1 MECDLCFRPGLRSI
15 SLFSPF
21 VSYSK
26 LVTRHATLVL
36 SDVNRIQSNID
47 AGLYSCGVFI
57 DLKKA
62 FNTVDYIILLNKL
75 SHYGIRGIIND
86 WLASYLTDRT
96 QTTQVEAS
104 ISSKGKILFGF
115 PQVSVLGPLLFL
127 IYVNDIYRVSS
138 KLNFFLFA
146 DDTNILYANNNLKSL
161 ESVVNE
167 ELRKVCEWLNTN
179 KLSLNTSK
187 SNFVIFHPFQRKPD
201 YNVTLKMYD
210 NDLKILTSL
219 ERKHYVKYL
228 GVLIDSH
235 LSWRYHIEYISSKIS
250 KGVGIIA
257 RLRHFVPTS
266 TLLKLY
272 RSLIEPYISYGL
284 TAWAQ
289 VANSMLNIAKTSST
303 VNVLF

>member
-1 MECDLCFRPGLRSI
+1 M
-15 SLFSPF
+15 
-21 VSYSK
+21 
-26 LVTRHATLVL
+26 
-36 SDVNRIQSNID
+36 D

-62 FNTVDYIILLNKL
+62 FNTVDHIILLSKL

-104 ISSKGKILFGF
+104 IASKGKILFGF

-127 IYVNDIYRVSS
+127 ICVSDIYRVSS
-138 KLNFFLFA
+138 KLNFYLFA
-146 DDTNILYANNNLKSL
+146 DNTNILYANNNLKSL

-266 TLLKLY
+266 TLFKLY

-284 TAWAQ
+284 TTWGQ
-289 VANSMLNIAKTSST
+289 VANSILNIAKTSST